1 MVPGTGTICETCTM
15 SIILAGAMFFYLA
28 AASLTALRLRPGDVR
43 IGRAPVIAF
52 AILAVLLHAFGIAV
66 GIDANR
72 GLVLHFGNALSLVGL
87 GMALVLS
94 LAGRR
99 STLDPVGV
107 LVYPIAAA
115 CCLAAILLRPGS
127 MQAVPES
134 WQIGLH
140 GIISLLAYST
150 LSVASLVAILMTVQE
165 HALRNHRPL
174 PFLHALPLTLT
185 ESLLFQLIGV
195 GFILLGLSLVTGVL
209 FVEDLFAQHLVHKTV
224 LTVAAWIVFGILL
237 LARWRLGLRGRRAA
251 WLILAG
257 MLLLLVGYFGVK
269 LILASLQR

>member
-1 MVPGTGTICETCTM
+1 LPAEVFALDTICETARM
-15 SIILAGAMFFYLA
+15 SIILAVAAFLYLA
-28 AASLTALRLRPGDVR
+28 AASVTALRLRQGGAR

-52 AILAVLLHAFGIAV
+52 AMLAVLAHAAGVAIGIRV
-66 GIDANR
+66 HH
-72 GLVLHFGNALSLVGL
+72 GLVLNFGNALSLVGL
-87 GMALVLS
+87 GMALVFS

-99 STLDPVGV
+99 SSLDPVGV

-115 CCLAAILLRPGS
+115 CCLAALLLAP
-127 MQAVPES
+127 AATATAPES

-150 LSVASLVAILMTVQE
+150 LSVASLVAILMAVQE

-185 ESLLFQLIGV
+185 EALLFQLIGV

-209 FVEDLFAQHLVHKTV
+209 FVEDMLAQHLVHKTV
-224 LTVAAWIVFGILL
+224 LTVAAWVVFGVLL
-237 LARWRLGLRGRRAA
+237 VARWRFGLRGRRAA
-251 WLILAG
+251 WLTLAG
-257 MLLLLVGYFGVK
+257 MVLLLVGYFGVK
-269 LILASLQR
+269 LILAN

>member
-1 MVPGTGTICETCTM
+1 MSWGLIHAVLPSERIITCTTFLDHDHM
-15 SIILAGAMFFYLA
+15 RPDERALWLKLMREHGVPHFTVDGHRPLA
-28 AASLTALRLRPGDVR
+28 AFD
-43 IGRAPVIAF
+43 
-52 AILAVLLHAFGIAV
+52 VLLGTRHLPR
-66 GIDANR
+66 D
-72 GLVLHFGNALSLVGL
+72 
-87 GMALVLS
+87 
-94 LAGRR
+94 R
-99 STLDPVGV
+99 SCP
-107 LVYPIAAA
+107 
-115 CCLAAILLRPGS
+115 S
-127 MQAVPES
+127 
-134 WQIGLH
+134 QIGLH